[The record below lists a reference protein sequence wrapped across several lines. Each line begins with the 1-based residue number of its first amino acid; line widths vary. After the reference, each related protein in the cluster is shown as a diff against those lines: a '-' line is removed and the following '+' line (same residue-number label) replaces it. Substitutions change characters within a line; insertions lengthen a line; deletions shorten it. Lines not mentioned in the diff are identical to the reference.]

1 MQKISFI
8 LITIIFGLSLIGCSE
23 KRDYVEVS
31 FVLNGKTETLLL
43 SYGYVITNWD
53 LAHLGGNSTDEEWG
67 GLFYDRQL
75 SNPYKGER
83 LTKRTVLYVEEK
95 SRLDSSVDL
104 SKKAETLINNQHF
117 DICIAFGSMITSSQ
131 IIESEMLAEDD
142 KEIFLSITNK
152 TKDTER
158 DYYNVYLAI
167 KDDVNILFIHYL
179 YNEDCY
185 KTFEYN
191 FEYELMDIK
200 REFTLKHKLTLTDDF
215 LNGSNIEY
223 ADEEDQIGYEASGI
237 NFWINPDNSIEHK
250 MIKYRVIVEGI
261 EYEAIRL
268 ITTEEIREDYFNLMV
283 DTNSSTEFEKLY
295 VGEVFGVYG
304 DSVALIMLFK
314 GITPPPAVDTVVVE
328 GFEFSFHSGRHILIW
343 NNNNFYTLQNAFD
356 ESLITLENLETIHS
370 IHKHPWPN

>member
-1 MQKISFI
+1 VRIFFIS
-8 LITIIFGLSLIGCSE
+8 
-23 KRDYVEVS
+23 
-31 FVLNGKTETLLL
+31 
-43 SYGYVITNWD
+43 
-53 LAHLGGNSTDEEWG
+53 
-67 GLFYDRQL
+67 
-75 SNPYKGER
+75 KG
-83 LTKRTVLYVEEK
+83 EEK